1 MRKLD
6 TIFEENYIYGTDQ
19 CNLGH
24 GLNVYLTDIFGRYT
38 ITPITPV
45 KNNGSSGFH
54 YAVDTLYTY
63 RYESGILIFKS
74 KKKAMQY
81 VVAQLF
87 TELFDYKQY
96 FNKLKN

>member
-19 CNLGH
+19 GNLGH
-24 GLNVYLTDIFGRYT
+24 GLNVYLNDIFGRYT

-63 RYESGILIFKS
+63 RYESGLLIFKS

>member
-1 MRKLD
+1 MPKLD
-6 TIFEENYIYGTDQ
+6 AIFEEKYIYGTDQ
-19 CNLGH
+19 GNLGH
-24 GLNVYLTDIFGRYT
+24 GLNVYFIDIFGRYT
-38 ITPITPV
+38 ITPV

-63 RYESGILIFKS
+63 RYESALLTFKS

-87 TELFDYKQY
+87 TELFDYELHKIT
-96 FNKLKN
+96 

>member
-1 MRKLD
+1 MPKLD
-6 TIFEENYIYGTDQ
+6 AIFKENYIYGTGQ
-19 CNLGH
+19 GNLGH

-38 ITPITPV
+38 ITPV
-45 KNNGSSGFH
+45 KNNGSSSFH

-63 RYESGILIFKS
+63 RYESGLLIFKS
-74 KKKAMQY
+74 KKKAMQH

>member
-1 MRKLD
+1 MPKLD
-6 TIFEENYIYGTDQ
+6 AIFEEKYIYGTDQ
-19 CNLGH
+19 GNLGH
-24 GLNVYLTDIFGRYT
+24 GLNMYFIDIFGRYT
-38 ITPITPV
+38 ITPV

-54 YAVDTLYTY
+54 YAVDIIYTY
-63 RYESGILIFKS
+63 NYSVGAYLIFKS
-74 KKKAMQY
+74 KKKAMQH